1 MGHMDTLKTAKLYL
15 LKQARY
21 VALTD
26 REHIIILKSSQKRL
40 EKGDVIDLVHLS
52 HMWQL
57 C

>member
-1 MGHMDTLKTAKLYL
+1 MGHMDTLKTAKRYV

-26 REHIIILKSSQKRL
+26 REHIIILKSSEKRL
-40 EKGDVIDLVHLS
+40 KNGDVMDVVYLS
-52 HMWQL
+52 TTWQP